1 MSLFSFSA
9 GQINGQ
15 TLFSRLE
22 WQMSVTTSEIAV
34 DEQGK
39 NKISSQRWPSIFVA
53 VLWPCQAV
61 AIIWILV
68 IHRQMYCVDNS
79 EGNGKLGEV
88 KLS

>member
-15 TLFSRLE
+15 TLFYRLE

-39 NKISSQRWPSIFVA
+39 NKISSQRWPQHICSSIIA
-53 VLWPCQAV
+53 TPSCGNRLDSGDTYADVLCGQ
-61 AIIWILV
+61 
-68 IHRQMYCVDNS
+68 Q
-79 EGNGKLGEV
+79 
-88 KLS
+88 